1 MRWTSSKLKVHE
13 GSLKKQL
20 EMLNMFDPFVF
31 TVVPL
36 EKLTAHY
43 VVIVGTP
50 YVRNGCYLICW
61 KDTYKAK
68 DSPSQFTE

>member
-1 MRWTSSKLKVHE
+1 
-13 GSLKKQL
+13 
-20 EMLNMFDPFVF
+20 MLNMFDPFVF